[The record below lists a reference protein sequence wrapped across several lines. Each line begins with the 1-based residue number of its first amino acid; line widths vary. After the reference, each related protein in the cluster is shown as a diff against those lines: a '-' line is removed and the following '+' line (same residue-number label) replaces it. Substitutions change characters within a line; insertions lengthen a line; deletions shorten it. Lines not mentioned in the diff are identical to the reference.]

1 MDFEGLQQLM
11 RDNGI
16 VGCGGAGFPSYAKLN
31 KNVDTL
37 IINCAECEPLLR
49 LHRQLIEVRAEEIV
63 QTAEFVAN
71 VIGAKRVIIG
81 IKAAYQKAVH
91 ALNNQLGKYTLTSLH
106 LLPEV
111 YPAGDEFVL
120 IYELTGRVIKPGK
133 LPASVNVLV
142 YNVETIYNVYR
153 ALHGHPVTHKF
164 VTITGEVNQ
173 PETFYAP
180 IGSKIFG
187 LVKRSG
193 GQKIEDPAFLIGGP
207 MMGVLGNDQDVV
219 TKTTNAVI
227 VLPKNHP
234 VILRKKTKA
243 RVDLKRAMAACSQC
257 SYCTDLCPRHLL
269 GHPIDPAEFMR
280 VASNQDSHNIT
291 PYLNA
296 RYCSSCGVCEAYAC
310 HQGLS
315 PRILLGVIK
324 NRFKASGVTYPDYD
338 GPVTPAAD
346 MGLKRVPLKRLVAR
360 LDLERYTNPA
370 PIYVD
375 PINAKEV
382 DILLHQH
389 IGAPAIPVVKV
400 NDLVEEGD
408 IIAKASDKSLSV
420 NMHASIKGIVAAVTD
435 TYIRIRKND

>member
-1 MDFEGLQQLM
+1 MDFEGLKKLM

-31 KNVDTL
+31 NNADTL

-71 VIGAKRVIIG
+71 IIGAKRVIIG
-81 IKAAYQKAVH
+81 IKAAYKKAVA
-91 ALNNQLGKYTLTSLH
+91 ALNTQLEKYKLTKLH

-120 IYELTGRVIKPGK
+120 VYETTGRVIKPGK

-153 ALHGHPVTHKF
+153 ALHGQPVTHKF

-193 GQKIEDPAFLIGGP
+193 GLKIDDPAYLIGGP
-207 MMGVLGNDQDVV
+207 MMGILGNDQDVV

-234 VILRKKTKA
+234 VVLRKKTKA
-243 RVDLKRAMAACSQC
+243 SIDLKRAMAACSQC
-257 SYCTDLCPRHLL
+257 SYCTDMCPRHLL
-269 GHPIDPAEFMR
+269 GHPINPAEFMR
-280 VASNQDSHNIT
+280 VASNQDSHNIE

-315 PRILLGVIK
+315 PRILLGVMK
-324 NRFKASGVTYPDYD
+324 NRLRASGIRYPDYD
-338 GPVTPAAD
+338 GEIIPNKDAN
-346 MGLKRVPLKRLVAR
+346 LKRVPLKRLVAR
-360 LDLERYTNPA
+360 LDLEKYTNPA
-370 PIYVD
+370 PIYEE

-382 DILLHQH
+382 DIKLLQH
-389 IGAPAIPVVKV
+389 IGAPAKPVVKV
-400 NDLVEEGD
+400 NDLVEIGD
-408 IIAKASDKSLSV
+408 VIAMADESSMSV
-420 NMHASIKGIVAAVTD
+420 NIHASIKGTVTEITS
-435 TYIRIRKND
+435 TYIRIRK

>member
-1 MDFEGLQQLM
+1 MMDFDGLKQLM

-31 KNVDTL
+31 DKADTL

-49 LHRQLIEVRAEEIV
+49 LHRQLIEVRAKEIV
-63 QTAEFVAN
+63 ETASFIAKT
-71 VIGAKRVIIG
+71 IGAKEVVIG
-81 IKAAYQKAVH
+81 IKAAYKKAVA
-91 ALNNQLGKYTLTSLH
+91 ALRNQIGNSNFVRIH

-111 YPAGDEFVL
+111 YPAGDELVL
-120 IYELTGRVIKPGK
+120 IYETTKRVIRPGQ

-153 ALHGHPVTHKF
+153 ALNGHPVTHKF
-164 VTITGEVNQ
+164 VTVTGEVNQ

-193 GQKIEDPAFLIGGP
+193 GQKIEDPAILIGGP
-207 MMGVLGNDQDVV
+207 MMGILGNDQDVV
-219 TKTTNAVI
+219 TKTTNAII

-234 VILRKKTKA
+234 VVLRKKTKA
-243 RVDLKRAMAACSQC
+243 RIDLKRAMAACSQC
-257 SYCTDLCPRHLL
+257 SYCTDMCPRHML
-269 GHPIDPAEFMR
+269 GHPIDPAAFMR
-280 VASNQDSHNIT
+280 VVSNQDAHNVG

-315 PRILLGVIK
+315 PRILLGFVK
-324 NRFKASGVTYPDYD
+324 NNIRASGIKYPDYD
-338 GPVTPAAD
+338 GPVVPD
-346 MGLKRVPLKRLVAR
+346 EEMDFRRVPLKRLVAR
-360 LDLERYTNPA
+360 LDLEKYADPA
-370 PIYVD
+370 PIYEE

-382 DILLHQH
+382 DIKLLQH
-389 IGAPAIPVVKV
+389 VGKKAIPVVKI
-400 NDLVEEGD
+400 NDHVKEGD
-408 IIAKASDKSLSV
+408 IIAHYDDTSLSV
-420 NMHASIKGIVAAVTD
+420 NIHASIDGTVSEITS
-435 TYIRIRKND
+435 TYIRIRK